1 MGGEGVDGFG
11 WKLGVDLRG
20 DGDVGWFIMMAL
32 SGLFLGIQHGGRQIL
47 GLNSR
52 GYRVPDTEV

>member
-11 WKLGVDLRG
+11 WKLGVDLRR

-32 SGLFLGIQHGGRQIL
+32 SGLFLGIQYGGRQIL
-47 GLNSR
+47 GLNS
-52 GYRVPDTEV
+52 

>member
-11 WKLGVDLRG
+11 WKLGVDLRR

-52 GYRVPDTEV
+52 GYRVSDTEV